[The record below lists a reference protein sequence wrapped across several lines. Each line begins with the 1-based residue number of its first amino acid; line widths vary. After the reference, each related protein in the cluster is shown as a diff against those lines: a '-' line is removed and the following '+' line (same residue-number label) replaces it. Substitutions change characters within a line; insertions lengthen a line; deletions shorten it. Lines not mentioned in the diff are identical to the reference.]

1 MKLSPSQLANA
12 LSREILPVYCLC
24 GEAPLL
30 VDEAAAQIRHAL
42 YAVGAERT
50 LIEASAQ
57 FRWAECFA
65 QFEGLSL
72 FAERRLIEVRLPG
85 GKPGVE
91 GAKALEAWATNPPP
105 DCTLLLILPRADK
118 TMQSSKWFTRLEA
131 VGATVMVSTPTL
143 EQLPAWIGERLAR
156 HQLKADR
163 ATLDWIAVRVE
174 GNLLAAHQEIEK
186 LALLLPPGAVTLE
199 AARAAVTDVARYD
212 AADLPEALWRGDA
225 ARFLRIA
232 DSLKA
237 EGEAP
242 IFALWLLVQDLRTL
256 YRLALASARG
266 EDLAGL
272 LRSLRIWDSRQALFS
287 RQAKRLGAQRL
298 GQALQHAGRIDR
310 ASKGLLRD
318 DAWNLYKQLG
328 LALLNQPA
336 PAFNTQPSMA

>member
-1 MKLSPSQLANA
+1 MKLSTSQLANA
-12 LSREILPVYCLC
+12 LSREVLPVYTLC
-24 GEAPLL
+24 GDAPLL
-30 VDEAAAQIRHAL
+30 VDEAAALIRRAL
-42 YAVGAERT
+42 QAVGAERT

-65 QFEGLSL
+65 QFDGLSL

-91 GAKALEAWATNPPP
+91 GAKALEAWVANPPP

-118 TMQSSKWFTRLEA
+118 TMQGSKWFTRLEA
-131 VGATVMVSTPTL
+131 AGATVMVVTPSL
-143 EQLPAWIGERLAR
+143 EQLPQWIGERLAR

-163 ATLDWIAVRVE
+163 ATLDWLAVRVE

-225 ARFLRIA
+225 PRFLRIA

-272 LRSLRIWDSRQALFS
+272 MRSLRIWDSRQALFS
-287 RQAKRLGAQRL
+287 RQAKRLGTKRL
-298 GQALQHAGRIDR
+298 GRALQHAGRIDR
-310 ASKGLLRD
+310 ASKGLIRED
-318 DAWNLYKQLG
+318 GWNLYKQLG

-336 PAFNTQPSMA
+336 PAFNTLPSGS

>member
-1 MKLSPSQLANA
+1 MKLSTSQLASA
-12 LSREILPVYCLC
+12 SAREVLPVYALC
-24 GEAPLL
+24 GDAPLL
-30 VDEAAAQIRHAL
+30 VDEAAAQIRRAL
-42 YAVGAERT
+42 QTVGAERT

-65 QFEGLSL
+65 QFDGLSL

-131 VGATVMVSTPTL
+131 AGATVMVATPTL
-143 EQLPAWIGERLAR
+143 EQLPQWIGERLAR

-163 ATLDWIAVRVE
+163 GTLDWLAVRVE

-186 LALLLPPGAVTLE
+186 LALLLPPGTVTLE

-225 ARFLRIA
+225 PRFLRIA

-242 IFALWLLVQDLRTL
+242 IFALWLLAQDLRTL

-266 EDLAGL
+266 EDLTGL
-272 LRSLRIWDSRQALFS
+272 MRSLRIWDSRQALFS
-287 RQAKRLGAQRL
+287 RQAKRLGAARL
-298 GQALQHAGRIDR
+298 GRALQHAGRIDR
-310 ASKGLLRD
+310 ASKGLLRED
-318 DAWNLYKQLG
+318 GWNLYKQLG

-336 PAFNTQPSMA
+336 PAFNTLPSGS